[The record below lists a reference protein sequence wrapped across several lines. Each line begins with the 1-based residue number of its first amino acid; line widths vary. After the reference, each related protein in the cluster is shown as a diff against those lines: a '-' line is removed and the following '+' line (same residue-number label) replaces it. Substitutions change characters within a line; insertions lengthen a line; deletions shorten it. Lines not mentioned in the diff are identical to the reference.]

1 MKKLGILLVTFIMVS
16 TLAIAQPGGGRM
28 NPEERAKRQTE
39 ELTEKLD
46 LSKDQAKKVEAIN
59 LKYAKKMGDM
69 FRDMRDSG
77 NMDREAMREKM
88 GALREEQN
96 KEMQKVLDKDQM
108 KEYEAY
114 LKEQDER
121 RAQRRGPGGSR

>member
-1 MKKLGILLVTFIMVS
+1 M
-16 TLAIAQPGGGRM
+16 
-28 NPEERAKRQTE
+28 
-39 ELTEKLD
+39 
-46 LSKDQAKKVEAIN
+46 EAIN

-69 FRDMRDSG
+69 FSEMRDSG
-77 NMDREAMREKM
+77 NMDRETMREKM

-96 KEMQKVLDKDQM
+96 KEMEKVLDKDQM

-114 LKEQDER
+114 LKEQAER